1 VCSLSQH
8 HRQTSRPIPGL
19 LIYSIWL
26 EAAVGA
32 WPLQPYSR
40 AVNGAGSRADWC
52 FHVIVS
58 SFLSTWSHPTPHSHH
73 QKHDSTASAQ
83 GQPPSQEA
91 PQPWNN
97 TTPSTATATNV
108 SSPLSNNVHDLHD
121 FNNNSSPAATPP
133 RTRTTSGSRP
143 SSRPAS
149 MVQTYQPPLMEVAND
164 TPPELQPVFT
174 FLNSHSNKLYQ
185 EGYFLKLHDLDSR
198 GRPSSD
204 RTWQECFAV

>member
-1 VCSLSQH
+1 MKPPEWYCAD
-8 HRQTSRPIPGL
+8 PGC
-19 LIYSIWL
+19 Y
-26 EAAVGA
+26 
-32 WPLQPYSR
+32 P
-40 AVNGAGSRADWC
+40 
-52 FHVIVS
+52 VS
-58 SFLSTWSHPTPHSHH
+58 SFLSTWSHSPLNHSRNPSAEHNNLPP
-73 QKHDSTASAQ
+73 ASADASV
-83 GQPPSQEA
+83 PLNSK
-91 PQPWNN
+91 
-97 TTPSTATATNV
+97 TPSDSATTV
-108 SSPLSNNVHDLHD
+108 TSSSQTLYDLPSHQ
-121 FNNNSSPAATPP
+121 SPSP
-133 RTRTTSGSRP
+133 TRARATSGSSRP